1 MKEVKIIL
9 IKATKLNVISRISST
24 DIIKMIK
31 SRTVSLVKHVERMG
45 EIIIKHKFLL
55 GNPEGKQT
63 TRKKLASMV
72 IILQ

>member
-9 IKATKLNVISRISST
+9 IKATKLNVLSRISST

-55 GNPEGKQT
+55 GNPEGN
-63 TRKKLASMV
+63 RPLGRN
-72 IILQ
+72 